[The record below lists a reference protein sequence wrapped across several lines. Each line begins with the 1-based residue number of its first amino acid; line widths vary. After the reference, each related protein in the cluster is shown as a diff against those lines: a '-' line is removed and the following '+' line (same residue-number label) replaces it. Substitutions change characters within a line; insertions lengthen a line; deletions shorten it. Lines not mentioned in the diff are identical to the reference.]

1 MNRKFYLIYM
11 KKFILIIGL
20 LLLALTVKA
29 SYFYDYSENLNYC
42 DWMSNAAYIVAQNR
56 DIGIEEYKLIG
67 KYIEQDGFYD
77 EQVIVINLIDHIY
90 GSLKD
95 KNAYNI
101 KLKTESECLGTIFSY
116 MPDETF
122 Q

>member
-1 MNRKFYLIYM
+1 M

-42 DWMSNAAYIVAQNR
+42 DWMGNAAYIVAQNH

-95 KNAYNI
+95 KNADNI
-101 KLKTESECLGTIFSY
+101 KLKTESECLGAIFSY